1 MPTSGNVLA
10 TPLIDPELISGVS
23 FSMAKAPWIISSS
36 LRVKFQT
43 ITGVRSAA
51 GHWNSD
57 RETMLTGLRKN
68 RDGKGQKSNPRKLK
82 NRNTKLRRMN
92 QMLNCALNNTA
103 AANTFSISPS

>member
-23 FSMAKAPWIISSS
+23 FSMTKAPWIISSS
-36 LRVKFQT
+36 LRMKFQT

-57 RETMLTGLRKN
+57 RDSANWIAKH

-103 AANTFSISPS
+103 AVNTFSISPS

>member
-36 LRVKFQT
+36 LRMKFQT

-57 RETMLTGLRKN
+57 RETVLTGLRNIAMARVRSRIRESSKTEI
-68 RDGKGQKSNPRKLK
+68 
-82 NRNTKLRRMN
+82 RN
-92 QMLNCALNNTA
+92 
-103 AANTFSISPS
+103 